1 MHFTTSPKV
10 QEKWQ
15 NVQKNLW
22 KSVVHTRYE
31 CYNDNDNDNIVWGDG
46 GNGRYKSVS
55 EKNEGFMW
63 ALVKE
68 KPEEGLWM
76 KRVPIP
82 EVGPNDVKIKIHK
95 TAICGTDVHIYQ
107 WNDWAQH
114 TIPIGLTA
122 GHEYVGEVVEVGEGV
137 QGFKIG
143 DLVSGEGHI
152 TCGKCRNCLEGHKE
166 NCKDAK
172 GVGVNRSGA
181 FAEYLVIPSS
191 NVWPCNPNIPEEMYA
206 IFDPFGNATH
216 TALSYDMLG
225 EDVLIAGAGPIGCMA
240 AAIAKFSGARHVVV
254 TDMNP
259 YRLELAEKLG
269 ATRAVNLK
277 EEKLTDV
284 MNAIGMTEGFDVGL
298 EMSGSQV
305 ALHDMIHNMKHG
317 GNIALLG
324 LQRTDATVDLET
336 VIFNGL
342 NIRGIY
348 GRKVWD
354 TWYKMSTML
363 QAGLDITPI
372 ITHRFDIKDYEKG
385 FEAMISGMSGKVIL
399 DWAHIND

>member
-1 MHFTTSPKV
+1 M
-10 QEKWQ
+10 
-15 NVQKNLW
+15 
-22 KSVVHTRYE
+22 
-31 CYNDNDNDNIVWGDG
+31 
-46 GNGRYKSVS
+46 S
-55 EKNEGFMW
+55 EKNDGLMW

-68 KPEEGLWM
+68 KPQEGLWL
-76 KRVPIP
+76 KRVPVP
-82 EVGPNDVKIKIHK
+82 EVGPNDVKIKIRK

-122 GHEYVGEVVEVGEGV
+122 GHEYVGEVVEVGNGV
-137 QGFKIG
+137 RGFKPG
-143 DLVSGEGHI
+143 YLVSGEGHI

-172 GVGVNRSGA
+172 GVGVNRNGA

-225 EDVLIAGAGPIGCMA
+225 EDVLITGAGPIGIMA

-254 TDMNP
+254 TDLNP
-259 YRLELAEKLG
+259 YRLDLAKKLG
-269 ATRAVNLK
+269 ATRTVNLK
-277 EEKLTDV
+277 EEKLADV
-284 MNAIGMTEGFDVGL
+284 MKEIGMTEGFDVGL
-298 EMSGSQV
+298 EMSGSQPG
-305 ALHDMIHNMKHG
+305 LSDMIHNMKHG
-317 GNIALLG
+317 GKIALLG
-324 LQRTDATVDLET
+324 LQSTNCTVDLET

-363 QAGLDITPI
+363 QAGLDISEI
-372 ITHRFDIKDYEKG
+372 ITHRFDIKDYAKG
-385 FEAMISGMSGKVIL
+385 FEAMISGQSGKVIL

>member
-1 MHFTTSPKV
+1 MS
-10 QEKWQ
+10 
-15 NVQKNLW
+15 
-22 KSVVHTRYE
+22 
-31 CYNDNDNDNIVWGDG
+31 DNM
-46 GNGRYKSVS
+46 
-55 EKNEGFMW
+55 MW

-68 KPEEGLWM
+68 KPEAGLWM

-107 WNDWAQH
+107 WNEWAQH
-114 TIPIGLTA
+114 TIPVGLTA
-122 GHEYVGEVVEVGEGV
+122 GHEYVGEVVEVGPGV

-172 GVGVNRSGA
+172 GVGVNRNGA

-216 TALSYDMLG
+216 TALSYD
-225 EDVLIAGAGPIGCMA
+225 IMA

-254 TDMNP
+254 TDLNQ
-259 YRLELAEKLG
+259 YRLDLATKLG
-269 ATRAVNLK
+269 ATRTVNLK

-284 MNAIGMTEGFDVGL
+284 MKEIGMTEGFDVGL
-298 EMSGSQV
+298 EMSGSP
-305 ALHDMIHNMKHG
+305 AGLSDMIHNMKHG
-317 GNIALLG
+317 GKIALLG
-324 LQRTDATVDLET
+324 LQGTETKVDLET

-363 QAGLDITPI
+363 QAGLDISPI

-385 FEAMISGMSGKVIL
+385 FEAMISGNSGKVVL
-399 DWAHIND
+399 DWSHIND